1 MSNVSNAISVRMHP
15 REKQIFKHTEND
27 ISKTK
32 ANINAKDVDS

>member
-1 MSNVSNAISVRMHP
+1 MSNVSNAIFVRMHP

-27 ISKTK
+27 ISKIK